1 MNEALGKLKN
11 NLNHQDDKFK
21 IELTGLSNVI
31 KIKN

>member
-1 MNEALGKLKN
+1 MNEALGKLKS
-11 NLNHQDDKFK
+11 NLTNQDDKFK